1 MLSARLPDSP
11 HASRAAFVGF
21 GAMGE
26 QTARLAR
33 LRTTYAAEIYFDDQL
48 SAAGVKASFPF
59 ADHLRDEY
67 ADCDFFVCLGYKHA
81 SLRRNLMRGLL
92 ARGCRL
98 PVLADPSARLDP
110 SARIGPG
117 CVFLPGAIV
126 DANAVLGMGTILH
139 NGAIVSH
146 DSQIGE
152 CSYLSPAATVCGRA
166 RIGHECFLGAGVLV
180 ANDLTIADGCVLGIG
195 TVVTR
200 SITDGGTHWIG
211 NPMRRVEGGLKL

>member
-1 MLSARLPDSP
+1 MPASP
-11 HASRAAFVGF
+11 PASSHSSRAAYVGF

-26 QTARLAR
+26 QAARLAR
-33 LRTTYAAEIYFDDQL
+33 LRTTYAAEVYFDDHL
-48 SAAGVKASFPF
+48 AAVGGKDSRPF

-81 SLRRNLMRGLL
+81 PLRRKLMHGLL
-92 ARGCRL
+92 ARSRRL

-146 DSQIGE
+146 DAEIGE

-166 RIGHECFLGAGVLV
+166 KIGHECFLGAGVLV